1 MGLVCRPELALQVN
15 GLGDGPVLHIMG
27 NNPAIIGTT
36 AIIFGR
42 TRSTAPIMMASYRS
56 FRV

>member
-36 AIIFGR
+36 DIIFG
-42 TRSTAPIMMASYRS
+42 
-56 FRV
+56 